1 VNDQAKKLV
10 PHNVR
15 TGLRRFLRP
24 AWTGA
29 VATVIAAGVLFTAAA
44 SVPASHPS
52 GGNDGELPI
61 RLYGLIESVT
71 VGQTDTAPDG
81 VTLSQIVAV
90 LERAEKRAQEQGP
103 NFSPT
108 IAQAA
113 AELGM
118 LYTTYQ
124 MQQLSFGENN
134 EGLRVEDAPMAR
146 GSQQAADDAADSD
159 KESDKEDGVE
169 TRDGDKRDGDKR
181 DGDKRDGDKQGATTK
196 KADPERDDT
205 TERDDT
211 AKEAGKD
218 AGPERGKTPQVPRP
232 EDDDPPAV
240 QVSNERTSVIDPHD
254 DDPQAGYVT
263 YDEVVIAAVRLANLL
278 DPSVPNALVEV
289 QGDGQGAGPG
299 RGFSLRE
306 NLLDVVSQFGG
317 TTTGYANG
325 RIPAGVLCPLEFAP
339 GHMLRCD
346 AAERFTALS
355 ELFEQEFGY
364 PIPIT
369 DSYRSYAAQITLAG
383 IKPHLAAIPG
393 TSNHGW
399 GLAVDLGNPIAGG
412 NSPEYVWLRVHGPDY
427 GWDNPSWAQ
436 IGGSKPEPWHFEF
449 FAAGSIP
456 NRAIDPSDVGTWE
469 PTDSASPRYKP
480 AFDPKPKNDSSD
492 DGPRKPGD
500 RPSDNPPSKKP
511 TKPTEK
517 PGGDK
522 PSDPK
527 PTPTPSKPDDSKP
540 TPTPTPTEP
549 TDPEPTEPTD
559 PEPTEPT
566 DPEPTEPTDPEP
578 TEPTDPEPTEPTD
591 PEPTEPEPTN
601 PGTEEPGT
609 EDPTCPPSDGTE
621 PDGTEPDG
629 ADSDGAD
636 SASADGTAADTGTS
650 ADESDPCPSDKD
662 DEPAP
667 TPESSASSSPTA
679 TLPEE
684 KLAPVDGEP
693 ED

>member
-1 VNDQAKKLV
+1 MNDQAKKLV
-10 PHNVR
+10 PHNFR

-29 VATVIAAGVLFTAAA
+29 VATVIAAGVLFTASA

-71 VGQTDTAPDG
+71 VGETDSAPDG

-90 LERAEKRAQEQGP
+90 LERAEEQAQEEGP

-108 IAQAA
+108 VAQAA

-124 MQQLSFGENN
+124 MQQLAFGENN
-134 EGLRVEDAPMAR
+134 EGLRLEDAPVAR
-146 GSQQAADDAADSD
+146 HSQQADDDAADSD
-159 KESDKEDGVE
+159 KEAGAEK
-169 TRDGDKRDGDKR
+169 GDDAGKRDGSAR
-181 DGDKRDGDKQGATTK
+181 DGEGKGGAKQDGAK
-196 KADPERDDT
+196 KNAD
-205 TERDDT
+205 TERDDSEQDT
-211 AKEAGKD
+211 
-218 AGPERGKTPQVPRP
+218 GPERGTTPHVPRP
-232 EDDDPPAV
+232 EDDAPPAV

-254 DDPQAGYVT
+254 EDPQAGYIT
-263 YDEVVIAAVRLANLL
+263 YDEVVIAAVRLANML

-289 QGDGQGAGPG
+289 EGEGQGSEQR

-306 NLLDVVSQFGG
+306 SLLDVVSMFGG

-325 RIPAGVLCPLEFAP
+325 RIPADVLCPLDFAP

-355 ELFEQEFGY
+355 EQFEQEFGY
-364 PIPIT
+364 PIPLT
-369 DSYRSYAAQITLAG
+369 DSYRSYELQVAVASA
-383 IKPHLAAIPG
+383 KPHLAAIPG

-399 GLAVDLGNPIAGG
+399 GIAVDLDNPIAGG

-436 IGGSKPEPWHFEF
+436 LDGSKPEPWHFEF

-469 PTDSASPRYKP
+469 PTDSATPRYKP
-480 AFDPKPKNDSSD
+480 ALDPKPKNGSSD
-492 DGPRKPGD
+492 DGPRKPGSKPGD
-500 RPSDNPPSKKP
+500 RPGDKPGGSKPGSD
-511 TKPTEK
+511 K

-522 PSDPK
+522 PSSPKPTPTNPKPTPTDPKPSPTDPDPTPTNPKPTPTNPK
-527 PTPTPSKPDDSKP
+527 PTPTPS
-540 TPTPTPTEP
+540 EP
-549 TDPEPTEPTD
+549 VPSPSPSEPAPS
-559 PEPTEPT
+559 
-566 DPEPTEPTDPEP
+566 
-578 TEPTDPEPTEPTD
+578 
-591 PEPTEPEPTN
+591 
-601 PGTEEPGT
+601 
-609 EDPTCPPSDGTE
+609 PSDPAC
-621 PDGTEPDG
+621 PDGTE
-629 ADSDGAD
+629 SDEA
-636 SASADGTAADTGTS
+636 SASSAETAAD
-650 ADESDPCPSDKD
+650 AEEPDPCPSD

-667 TPESSASSSPTA
+667 TPTSSASSSPTA

-684 KLAPVDGEP
+684 KLAPVDEQP
-693 ED
+693 EE